1 MSGRPGG
8 RVLEEPVELTAGEA
22 PWPAGAPAGLRSV
35 VFEGTLL
42 HRRFGPGPE
51 HSFRYPVAMCLL
63 DLAEVAQVTA
73 RHPLASHR
81 HPAPLRFSRRDFLGD
96 PALPLDHAVRDLVER
111 RTGRR
116 PEGPVALLAN
126 LRTWGWL
133 FNPISLYFCAERTGT
148 GRTGGITQL
157 VAEVQNTPWHERT
170 AYVVGGPG
178 EHRFAKALHVSPFL
192 PMDVDYRLR
201 YGAPGPRLDVSLD
214 VLDGTARLFTARLS
228 LHRRPLDRAALGRL
242 LWSNPLATHRV
253 SAAIYLQ
260 AARLR
265 RRGAPFFS
273 HPSKPLSPCP
283 AAPAGSSTAPARP
296 IGGPP

>member
-1 MSGRPGG
+1 M
-8 RVLEEPVELTAGEA
+8 ELTAGEA

-73 RHPLASHR
+73 RHPLGSHR
-81 HPAPLRFSRRDFLGD
+81 HPAPLRFPRRDFLGD

-116 PEGPVALLAN
+116 PGGPGGPPGQPAHLGLAVQPDQPVLLR
-126 LRTWGWL
+126 RTH
-133 FNPISLYFCAERTGT
+133 GT